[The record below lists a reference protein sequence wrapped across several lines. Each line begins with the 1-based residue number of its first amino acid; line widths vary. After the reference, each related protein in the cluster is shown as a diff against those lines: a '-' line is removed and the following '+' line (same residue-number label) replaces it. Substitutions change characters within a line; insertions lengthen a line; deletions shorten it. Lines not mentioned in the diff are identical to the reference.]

1 MPIYEY
7 QALTPEY
14 ACNECR
20 NGFETLQQIH
30 DKPLMYCRHCGN
42 KVKKIISWCRSAV
55 IETSETHVSVSNKIA
70 EYENSGMWS
79 HAAELADK
87 YSENIKD
94 KNVTG
99 TLREDFNMTV
109 SGGLGKLKGLLWRIG
124 LMGIN
129 SSERNVIL
137 ALEALERALKKEG
150 YPIKLGSS
158 VVAAMENL
166 SSNQ

>member
-14 ACNECR
+14 ACHECR
-20 NGFETLQQIH
+20 NGFEILQQIH
-30 DKPLMYCRHCGN
+30 DKPLTYCRHCDN

-55 IETSETHVSVSNKIA
+55 VETSEAHVSVSNKIT

-94 KNVTG
+94 K
-99 TLREDFNMTV
+99 
-109 SGGLGKLKGLLWRIG
+109 SLKIR
-124 LMGIN
+124 
-129 SSERNVIL
+129 
-137 ALEALERALKKEG
+137 ALENYKKAGYNADSLAKHAKLENKG
-150 YPIKLGSS
+150 
-158 VVAAMENL
+158 
-166 SSNQ
+166 